1 MPDAALPSLC
11 RPANYAERASFPQD
25 PRLSTIDWFG
35 IVFRCASTFNCG
47 GDDMIT
53 EDYLRTSHRFRRLK
67 NGPHGQIVELY
78 AAHLVKDE
86 FSGASTR
93 RHLKSV
99 SDLFSW
105 LKRCGLKQ
113 TDLDEYMIERYLKYR
128 AGKR

>member
-1 MPDAALPSLC
+1 
-11 RPANYAERASFPQD
+11 
-25 PRLSTIDWFG
+25 
-35 IVFRCASTFNCG
+35 
-47 GDDMIT
+47 MIT

-78 AAHLVKDE
+78 AARLVKDE

-128 AGKR
+128 AGKRSIQSSDRPAMKRLLSVLRDA